1 MGATHAPSRIAG
13 IALTFA
19 VCAAA
24 AVSCAPREP
33 VRIGLV
39 AGLTGTS
46 PDAAISVRK
55 AVEIAVRDAAAA
67 GGILG
72 RRIELVV
79 RDDGDSPD
87 TMVEVLRE
95 FDRRGIALVIGPVLS
110 VSLPKAYEYARE
122 RGMLL
127 VSPTVSSDE
136 YTDKDDHLIRLST
149 PNAAQGPFIADWML
163 SRGYRRV
170 SVAVDATNPAYT
182 GGLARSF
189 MDRFVG
195 AGGELVAVAAIDP
208 ARRTEMPE
216 AAKRL
221 IESEPDAIFAS
232 ASGLGAAYLCQA
244 LGALGSRVPCAGIS
258 WATTGELIELGGASA
273 ERMEIPML
281 YDLGS
286 EDPRFAA
293 FRESMRSIFGEE
305 PAYTSIISYEAASVL
320 FEAMRRC
327 GSSAAAPVRREIL
340 SGQAFRGLQGDIV
353 FDRFGD
359 VYRFGSWYGIRAG
372 AYVKLAD

>member
-1 MGATHAPSRIAG
+1 MGATHAPRRIVG

-19 VCAAA
+19 VSAAA
-24 AVSCAPREP
+24 AVSCAPRGP
-33 VRIGLV
+33 VRIGLA

-55 AVEIAVRDAAAA
+55 AVELAVRDAEAS
-67 GGILG
+67 GGIRG

-87 TMVEVLRE
+87 TMLEVLRE
-95 FDRRGIALVIGPVLS
+95 FDRRGIDIVVGPVLS

-149 PNAAQGPFIADWML
+149 PNAAQGPFTADRML
-163 SRGYRRV
+163 AHGFRRV
-170 SVAVDATNPAYT
+170 AVAVDATNPAYT

-189 MDRFVG
+189 MDRFAG

-208 ARRTEMPE
+208 ERRADIPE

-221 IESEPDAIFAS
+221 LEGEPDAIFAS

-244 LGALGSRVPCAGIS
+244 LGSLGSDIPCVGIS

-286 EDPRFAA
+286 EAPEFTA
-293 FRESMRSIFGEE
+293 FRDSMRSLFGEE
-305 PAYTSIISYEAASVL
+305 PSYTAIISYEAASVL

-327 GSSAAAPVRREIL
+327 GSSAAAPVRREML
-340 SGQAFRGLQGDIV
+340 SGKTFRGLQGDIV

-359 VYRFGSWYGIRAG
+359 VYRFGAWYGIRAG